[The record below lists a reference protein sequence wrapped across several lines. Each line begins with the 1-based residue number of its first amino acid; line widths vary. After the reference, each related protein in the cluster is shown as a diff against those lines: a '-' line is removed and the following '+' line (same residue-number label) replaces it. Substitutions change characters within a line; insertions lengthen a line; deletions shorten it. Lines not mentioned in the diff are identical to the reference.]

1 MKKTTVFTAII
12 FSFFALFSTSCSSDN
27 SKSATDSVANSK
39 DENNKNQENDLEVEI
54 DTSLKEDYEFLPPSP
69 IQIAAILKK
78 VNMPYEEGLTN
89 PISNADKYSTKF
101 KQTINFGV
109 YACDLSYCVI
119 NDKFEDAAKY
129 LKVSKDISSKIG
141 LESIFNADNL
151 IDRFENNIGN
161 QDSIMEIL
169 FNVQMMTDDYIH
181 DNDLRD
187 LSVIYFTG
195 AWVEG
200 MNIATHTILG
210 NDDHKISVLLSE
222 QMTIARSII
231 RGLRAVE
238 NKNDDI
244 IDLTD
249 HIEEVVNAYHDL
261 WSIKQEGEN
270 IEYLDVELKHEEVT
284 SISEMIL
291 ELREEITF
299 TTH

>member
-1 MKKTTVFTAII
+1 MKKTTVLTAIF
-12 FSFFALFSTSCSSDN
+12 FSFFALFSSSCNSDN
-27 SKSATDSVANSK
+27 LTSETDSVANSK
-39 DENNKNQENDLEVEI
+39 DENNENQEMDHAIEI
-54 DTSLKEDYEFLPPSP
+54 DTSLKDDYQFMPPSP

-89 PISNADKYSTKF
+89 PTSNANKYSTKF
-101 KQTINFGV
+101 KQSINFGV
-109 YACDLSYCVI
+109 YACDLAYCVT

-141 LESIFNADNL
+141 LEAVFKADNL
-151 IDRFENNIGN
+151 IDRFESNIGN

-169 FNVQMMTDDYIH
+169 FHVQMMTDDYID

-200 MNIATHTILG
+200 MNIGTHTILG

-231 RGLRAVE
+231 KGLRAVE
-238 NKNDDI
+238 DKNDDI

-249 HIEEVVNAYHDL
+249 HIKEVVDAYHNL
-261 WSIKQEGEN
+261 WSVKQEGEN
-270 IEYLDVELKHEEVT
+270 IEYLDVELKHDEVI

-291 ELREEITF
+291 ELREEITM
-299 TTH
+299 